1 MSIVGRSWPELAR
14 HAEESDDIPA
24 ILDWLEASKFLSE
37 SRFAESLVNRR
48 VARYGSSRI
57 LSELQSHGVDESTVS
72 SLKRTLI
79 LDEDQRAWEVWE
91 RKFGKRAESSA
102 EMAKQ
107 MRFLQQRGFS
117 STAISAVFRRSK
129 QQGAES

>member
-1 MSIVGRSWPELAR
+1 M
-14 HAEESDDIPA
+14 
-24 ILDWLEASKFLSE
+24 LDWLEASKFLSE

-57 LSELQSHGVDESTVS
+57 LSELQSHGLDEGTVS

-91 RKFGKRAESSA
+91 RKFGKRAESAA
-102 EMAKQ
+102 EAAKQ

-117 STAISAVFRRSK
+117 SAAISAVMRRAK
-129 QQGAES
+129 QHDAE